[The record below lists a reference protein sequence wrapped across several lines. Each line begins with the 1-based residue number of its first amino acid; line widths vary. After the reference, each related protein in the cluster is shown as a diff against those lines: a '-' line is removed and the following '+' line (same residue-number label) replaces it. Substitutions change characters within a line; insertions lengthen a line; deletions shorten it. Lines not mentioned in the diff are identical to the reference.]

1 MARVPCKNCTR
12 RTPGCHGRSPSYSL
26 YKVLS
31 KYEKAKDHDDID
43 VQSYIMINVRKIRHK
58 MQKAKC
64 KRQNTDVQLRIRRS
78 YSEI

>member
-12 RTPGCHGRSPSYSL
+12 RTPGCHGRCPSYSL